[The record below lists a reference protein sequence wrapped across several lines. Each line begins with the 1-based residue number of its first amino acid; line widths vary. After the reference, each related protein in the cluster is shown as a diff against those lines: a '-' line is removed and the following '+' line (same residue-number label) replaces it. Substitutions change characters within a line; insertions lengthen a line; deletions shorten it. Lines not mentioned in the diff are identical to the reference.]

1 MSVEV
6 AWTDQRLLTT
16 TEEAVM
22 RKFLVIAVFAFV
34 TVAMLAPPV
43 LAQAPAPKVTITGLF
58 DQVTSF
64 GKNYNDGNA
73 SRDSDHE
80 WYARTRFRPDF
91 KFEVGN
97 TKAVMGLE
105 LDLTYGRI
113 GQQTGGPGKNVP
125 NNAATLLGQ
134 NNLDKHAGTTADSS
148 LNTDVTG
155 IIEIKWMYTEFDL
168 TGKDSLMPFIPVP
181 SVGRAGLQPFGDLT
195 DKTKIAYA
203 TGDFPGFSAVT
214 TFAPN
219 LKTKLAYVVVE
230 SEIGGGNR
238 NNAATGLKGTRGKD
252 FAVIVSPEYT
262 VYKGLDIKPIYSWF
276 RAEGATHAEAR
287 RDVNDPHL
295 FGVSTNANA
304 TFDNTRYTAGS
315 TDFKEDR
322 HTIGF
327 DASWRL
333 GPWGFD
339 PTLLYQWG
347 TRDQLAIT
355 SQTGGSFHKV
365 EAKKSAFHFDAIGSF
380 QYGPLLLEARGVYS
394 TGNKARDN
402 LGKRISYYEPLDT
415 DTGYYSS
422 WGAIIGLS
430 DQDYGTGCSFM
441 AQACSFV
448 GYDRYGRAQLGLRAT
463 YAITPALSVFGT
475 INPTWTAEKV
485 DTNTGV
491 NAAGSRTV
499 LANSQTFK
507 DGDSSY
513 IGTETNI
520 GFGWKFAP
528 NVSFDVIGAYLA
540 SGKALNT
547 AEILNGVVTTRDAK
561 DAYAVSSRVRF
572 AF

>member
-1 MSVEV
+1 
-6 AWTDQRLLTT
+6 
-16 TEEAVM
+16 
-22 RKFLVIAVFAFV
+22 
-34 TVAMLAPPV
+34 V
-43 LAQAPAPKVTITGLF
+43 LAQAPAPKVTITGTF

-64 GKNYNDGNA
+64 GKNYSDGNA

-91 KFEVGN
+91 TFEVGR

-105 LDLTYGRI
+105 IDLTYGII
-113 GQQTGGPGKNVP
+113 GQKGGGPGKNVS
-125 NNAATLLGQ
+125 AAGTAAGALATHG
-134 NNLDKHAGTTADSS
+134 GTTADSG

-155 IIEIKWMYTEFDL
+155 VIEMKWLYTEFDL
-168 TGKDSLMPFIPVP
+168 TGKDSLLPFIPVETR
-181 SVGRAGLQPFGDLT
+181 GRAGLQSFGDLT
-195 DKTKIAYA
+195 DKTKVFYS

-219 LKTKLAYVVVE
+219 LKTKLAYVVLE
-230 SEIGGGNR
+230 SEVGGGNR
-238 NNAATGLKGTRGKD
+238 GNPNTAGSKGTRGHD

-262 VYKGLDIKPIYSWF
+262 VYKGLDIKPIYSFF
-276 RAEGATHAEAR
+276 RAEGATDGAAR
-287 RDVNDPHL
+287 RDAVDPHL
-295 FGVSTNANA
+295 AGGTTNAVA
-304 TFDNTRYTAGS
+304 TFGRPPVGDTAYAGGDP
-315 TDFKEDR
+315 TFKEDR
-322 HTIGF
+322 HTIGL

-339 PTLLYQWG
+339 PTLVYQWG
-347 TRDQLAIT
+347 TRDQLAVT
-355 SQTGGSFHKV
+355 RSSGGAFRKT
-365 EAKKSAFHFDAIGSF
+365 EAKKSAFYFDAIGSF
-380 QYGPLLLEARGVYS
+380 QLGPLLVEARGVYS

-430 DQDYGTGCSFM
+430 DQDYGTGCAIV

-448 GYDRYGRAQLGLRAT
+448 GYDRYGRAQLGLRGT
-463 YAITPALSVFGT
+463 YAITPAFSAFLT

-485 DTNTGV
+485 DTDTGV
-491 NAAGSRTV
+491 NAAGSRT
-499 LANSQTFK
+499 AIAGFSQSFAQ
-507 DGDSSY
+507 GDSSY

-520 GFGWKFAP
+520 GIGWKFAP

-540 SGKALNT
+540 AGKALNT
-547 AEILNGVVTTRDAK
+547 TEVLNGVPTTRDAK

-572 AF
+572 SF

>member
-1 MSVEV
+1 
-6 AWTDQRLLTT
+6 
-16 TEEAVM
+16 M

-64 GKNYNDGNA
+64 GKNYSDGNA

-91 KFEVGN
+91 TFEVGR

-105 LDLTYGRI
+105 IDLTYGVI
-113 GQQTGGPGKNVP
+113 GQKGGGPGKNVSATGT
-125 NNAATLLGQ
+125 AAGALATHG
-134 NNLDKHAGTTADSS
+134 GTTADSG

-155 IIEIKWMYTEFDL
+155 VIEMKWMYTEFDL
-168 TGKDSLMPFIPVP
+168 TGKDSLLPFIPVETR
-181 SVGRAGLQPFGDLT
+181 GRAGLQSFGDLT
-195 DKTKIAYA
+195 DKTKVFYS
-203 TGDFPGFSAVT
+203 TGDFPGFSATT

-230 SEIGGGNR
+230 SEVGAGNR
-238 NNAATGLKGTRGKD
+238 TGTGTGGLKGTLGHD

-262 VYKGLDIKPIYSWF
+262 VYKGLDIKPIYSYF
-276 RAEGATHAEAR
+276 RAEGATHSEAR
-287 RDVNDPHL
+287 RDAQDVHL
-295 FGVSTNANA
+295 SGASTNAVG
-304 TFDNTRYTAGS
+304 TFDATRYSGGS

-322 HTIGF
+322 HTIGL

-347 TRDQLAIT
+347 TRDQLAVT
-355 SQTGGSFHKV
+355 RSSGGAFQKT
-365 EAKKSAFHFDAIGSF
+365 EAKKSAFFFDAIGSF
-380 QYGPLLLEARGVYS
+380 QLGPLLVEARGAYT

-430 DQDYGTGCSFM
+430 DQDYGTGCAVM

-448 GYDRYGRAQLGLRAT
+448 GYDRYGRAQLGLRGT
-463 YAITPALSVFGT
+463 YALTPAFSVFLT

-485 DTNTGV
+485 DIDTGV
-491 NAAGSRTV
+491 NASGSRTPID
-499 LANSQTFK
+499 SQSFAK
-507 DGDSSY
+507 GDSSY
-513 IGTETNI
+513 LGTETNI
-520 GFGWKFAP
+520 GFKWGFAP
-528 NVSFDVIGAYLA
+528 NVSFDLIGAYLA

-547 AEILNGVVTTRDAK
+547 AEILNGVHTIREAK
-561 DAYAVSSRVRF
+561 DAYALSSRIRF
-572 AF
+572 GF

>member
-1 MSVEV
+1 
-6 AWTDQRLLTT
+6 
-16 TEEAVM
+16 M

-64 GKNYNDGNA
+64 GKNYSDGNA

-230 SEIGGGNR
+230 SEVGGGNR
-238 NNAATGLKGTRGKD
+238 GNPNTANSKGTRGHD

-276 RAEGATHAEAR
+276 RADGATHSEAR
-287 RDVNDPHL
+287 RDVSDPHL
-295 FGVSTNANA
+295 AGGTTNAVA
-304 TFDNTRYTAGS
+304 TFGRPPVGNTAYAGGDPTFHES
-315 TDFKEDR
+315 R
-322 HTIGF
+322 HTIGL

-355 SQTGGSFHKV
+355 SANSGAFIKT

-380 QYGPLLLEARGVYS
+380 QYGPLLLEVRGVYS

-430 DQDYGTGCSFM
+430 DQDYGTGCAIV

-448 GYDRYGRAQLGLRAT
+448 GYDRYGRGQLGFRAT
-463 YAITPALSVFGT
+463 YAITPAFSVFGT
-475 INPTWTAEKV
+475 VNPTWTAEKV
-485 DTNTGV
+485 DTDTGV
-491 NAAGSRTV
+491 NATGSRTV
-499 LANSQTFK
+499 LPNSQTFTQ
-507 DGDSSY
+507 GDSNY

-547 AEILNGVVTTRDAK
+547 AEILNGVLTTRDAK

>member
-1 MSVEV
+1 
-6 AWTDQRLLTT
+6 
-16 TEEAVM
+16 M

-64 GKNYNDGNA
+64 GKNYSDGNA

-91 KFEVGN
+91 TFEVGR

-105 LDLTYGRI
+105 IDLTYGVI
-113 GQQTGGPGKNVP
+113 GQKGGGPGKNVSATGT
-125 NNAATLLGQ
+125 AAGALATHG
-134 NNLDKHAGTTADSS
+134 GTTADSG

-155 IIEIKWMYTEFDL
+155 VIEMKWMYTEFDL
-168 TGKDSLMPFIPVP
+168 TGKDSLLPFIPVETR
-181 SVGRAGLQPFGDLT
+181 GRAGLQSFGDLT
-195 DKTKIAYA
+195 DKTKVAYA

-230 SEIGGGNR
+230 SELGGGNR
-238 NNAATGLKGTRGKD
+238 TGTGGAGLKGTRGHD

-262 VYKGLDIKPIYSWF
+262 VYKGLDVKPIYSYF
-276 RAEGATHAEAR
+276 RAEGATHSEAR
-287 RDVNDPHL
+287 RDAQDVHL
-295 FGVSTNANA
+295 AGASTNTAA
-304 TFDNTRYTAGS
+304 TFGTRYLGG
-315 TDFKEDR
+315 DPQFQEDR
-322 HTIGF
+322 HTIGL

-347 TRDQLAIT
+347 TRDQLAVT
-355 SQTGGSFHKV
+355 RSSGGAFQKT
-365 EAKKSAFHFDAIGSF
+365 EAKKSAFFFDAIGSF
-380 QYGPLLLEARGVYS
+380 QLGPLLVEARGAYT

-430 DQDYGTGCSFM
+430 DQDYGTGCAVM

-448 GYDRYGRAQLGLRAT
+448 GYDRYGRAQLGLRGT
-463 YAITPALSVFGT
+463 YALTPAFSVFLT

-485 DTNTGV
+485 DIDTRV
-491 NAAGSRTV
+491 NASGSRTPID
-499 LANSQTFK
+499 SQSFAK
-507 DGDSSY
+507 GDSSY
-513 IGTETNI
+513 LGTETNI
-520 GFGWKFAP
+520 GFKWGFAP
-528 NVSFDVIGAYLA
+528 NVSFDLIGAYLA

-547 AEILNGVVTTRDAK
+547 AEILNGVHTIREAK
-561 DAYAVSSRVRF
+561 DAYALSSRIRF
-572 AF
+572 GF

>member
-1 MSVEV
+1 
-6 AWTDQRLLTT
+6 
-16 TEEAVM
+16 M

-64 GKNYNDGNA
+64 GKNYSDGNA

-105 LDLTYGRI
+105 IDITYGRI

-134 NNLDKHAGTTADSS
+134 NNLDKHGGTTADSS

-155 IIEIKWMYTEFDL
+155 VIEMKWMYTEFDL
-168 TGKDSLMPFIPVP
+168 TGKDSLLPFIPVP

-238 NNAATGLKGTRGKD
+238 TVSGTGVTSFKGSRGHD

-262 VYKGLDIKPIYSWF
+262 VYKGLDVKPIYSYF
-276 RAEGATHAEAR
+276 RAEGATHSEAR
-287 RDVNDPHL
+287 RDAADPHL
-295 FGVSTNANA
+295 AGGSTNAAGTFGA
-304 TFDNTRYTAGS
+304 TPYLGGDPT
-315 TDFKEDR
+315 FKENR
-322 HTIGF
+322 HTIGV

-347 TRDQLAIT
+347 TRDQLAVT
-355 SQTGGSFHKV
+355 RSSAGVPNKT

-430 DQDYGTGCSFM
+430 DQDYGTGCAIV

-448 GYDRYGRAQLGLRAT
+448 GYDRYGRGQLGFRAT
-463 YAITPALSVFGT
+463 YAITPAFSVFGT
-475 INPTWTAEKV
+475 VNPTWTAEKV
-485 DTNTGV
+485 DTDTGV
-491 NAAGSRTV
+491 NAAGSRT
-499 LANSQTFK
+499 AIAGFSQSFAQ
-507 DGDSSY
+507 GDSSY

-540 SGKALNT
+540 AGKALNT
-547 AEILNGVVTTRDAK
+547 TEVLNGVPTTRDAK
-561 DAYAVSSRVRF
+561 DAYAVSSRVRLSF
-572 AF
+572 